1 MGWVKQILWSS
12 RGKSNLSLNT
22 TLYLFIWCRKET
34 AFEMENL
41 IDQKLFSD
49 NLRTF
54 PFLPSLC
61 GKEVSRED
69 NKTEILM
76 IYILHYVNDGK
87 KVSLS
92 FLFATLD
99 NLNLKF
105 EKSFESAYTFT
116 VHSGSNSWDEWAFLR
131 ALKTEANR
139 NYSRRWHRIAK
150 DFCKGHHY
158 VSLCVWV
165 SVWDKVWWCNRI

>member
-1 MGWVKQILWSS
+1 
-12 RGKSNLSLNT
+12 
-22 TLYLFIWCRKET
+22 
-34 AFEMENL
+34 MENL

-116 VHSGSNSWDEWAFLR
+116 VHSGSNSWDE
-131 ALKTEANR
+131 
-139 NYSRRWHRIAK
+139 
-150 DFCKGHHY
+150 
-158 VSLCVWV
+158 
-165 SVWDKVWWCNRI
+165 